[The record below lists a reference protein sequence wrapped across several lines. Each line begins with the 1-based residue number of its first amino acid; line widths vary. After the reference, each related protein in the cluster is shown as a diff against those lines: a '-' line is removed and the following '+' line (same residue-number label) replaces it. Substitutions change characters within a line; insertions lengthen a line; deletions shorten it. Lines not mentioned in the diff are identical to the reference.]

1 MDWGFQNRISRIIK
15 PQNNRALM
23 LAVDHG
29 YFLGPTEKL
38 ENPKKVI
45 APLLKYCDSLM
56 VTRGVQRSSVSATT
70 DTPMVLRVS
79 GGSSI
84 IGEDLSQEDITV
96 SIEDAIRLNASALA
110 MSIFVGSKYEYQ
122 TIVNLGKLVSEA
134 EKYGL
139 PVLAVT
145 AVGKELGK
153 DARYLSLA
161 CRVAA
166 EQGAHIVKTYYC
178 DNFEKVVQSC
188 PVPIIV
194 AGGKKILERDAL
206 QLTFNAIKTGAVGV
220 DMGRNIW
227 QSDHPV
233 SMIKAVRAIVHNNQ
247 NVDQAFKLYQKLVS
261 EEPKSKSNKPNQNK
275 PNQNKPNQN
284 KPNQNKPNQNKPNQN
299 KPNQNKPNQN
309 KPNQNKPNQNK
320 PNQNKPNQNKPNQN
334 KPNQNKPNITKK

>member
-1 MDWGFQNRISRIIK
+1 MDWGMKNRLSRIIK
-15 PQNNRALM
+15 PHNNRALM

-45 APLLKYCDSLM
+45 APILKYCDSLM
-56 VTRGVQRSSVSATT
+56 VTRGVQRTSVSPTS

-84 IGEDLSQEDITV
+84 IGDDLSQEDITV
-96 SIEDAIRLNASALA
+96 SVEDAIRLNASAVA

-122 TIVNLGKLVSEA
+122 TIVNLGKLVNEA
-134 EKYGL
+134 EKYGI

-178 DNFEKVVQSC
+178 DNFEKVVESC

-194 AGGKKILERDAL
+194 AGGKKIPERDAL
-206 QLTFNAIKTGAVGV
+206 QLTYNSIKSGAVGV

-227 QSDHPV
+227 QSEHPV
-233 SMIKAVRAIVHNNQ
+233 AMIQAARSIIHKNAT
-247 NVDQAFKLYQKLVS
+247 VDQAFSLYKKLAANDS
-261 EEPKSKSNKPNQNK
+261 SKSKKNPNQKKSNN
-275 PNQNKPNQN
+275 PNQKKSNNPNPGNQN
-284 KPNQNKPNQNKPNQN
+284 SSTSKPSKKPD
-299 KPNQNKPNQN
+299 
-309 KPNQNKPNQNK
+309 
-320 PNQNKPNQNKPNQN
+320 
-334 KPNQNKPNITKK
+334 IAKK